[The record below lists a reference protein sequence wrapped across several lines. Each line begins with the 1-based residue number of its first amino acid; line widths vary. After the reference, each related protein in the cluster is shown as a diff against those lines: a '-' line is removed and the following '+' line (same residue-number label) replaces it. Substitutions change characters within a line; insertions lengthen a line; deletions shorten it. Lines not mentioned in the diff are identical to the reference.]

1 MHVLPLASPHCAG
14 GEDRAAWA
22 LFCRGQALHV
32 IQRSKGC
39 QAIFYA
45 EGGYVLYRDWLAELA
60 GKCGAQIHAWVFCK
74 DSLPQGSNNPHTLL
88 ISRYEF
94 NRVFNTELHPLSYRL
109 VFVRSSRTSS
119 DCSQTG
125 FVIMREKFWQ

>member
-1 MHVLPLASPHCAG
+1 VHALPLASPHGAG
-14 GEDRAAWA
+14 GEDGAAWA

-32 IQRSKGC
+32 IQHSKGC

-74 DSLPQGSNNPHTLL
+74 DSLAHGANNPRMLL
-88 ISRYEF
+88 NSKCKFSRA
-94 NRVFNTELHPLSYRL
+94 FNTALQLSSYRL
-109 VFVRSSRTSS
+109 VFVRSGRTSS

-125 FVIMREKFWQ
+125 FVIMGEKFWQ